1 MFLLLVACAP
11 DWSVDGGWAGRSVC
25 EDDTVLQ
32 VEAIFD
38 GDTDAGTVDGLFV
51 LDLPIDLGLL
61 GGITT
66 VQRGTIEDGML
77 TDGSV
82 VMLEGDIVR
91 DPTYTNGET
100 RNYRFTAEITR
111 GEDALLGTLDRVN
124 GDGTS
129 ILACDL
135 DLERMHD

>member
-1 MFLLLVACAP
+1 MLMLLVACAEG
-11 DWSVDGGWAGRSVC
+11 WSVDGGWGGRSVC

-61 GGITT
+61 GAITT
-66 VQRGTIEDGML
+66 VQRGTIQDGRL

-82 VMLEGDIVR
+82 VVLEGDIVR
-91 DPTYTNGET
+91 DPAYTNGET
-100 RNYRFTAEITR
+100 RNYRFTAEVVP
-111 GEDALLGTLDRVN
+111 GELSMQGTLDQVN
-124 GDGTS
+124 NDGAS
-129 ILACDL
+129 LRACDL
-135 DLERMHD
+135 ELDRMHD